1 MRKKLSILSLA
12 LLFVFSLGVLIQ
24 PFNVYA
30 NSKEDMKF
38 EEIENIGKDVQ
49 KYIVV
54 DGDRLYFDYEKA
66 QENYESQ
73 DLIEQGLLLESVSDS
88 YSKSDNKMYGLR
100 SIGLPIW
107 GNYCGP
113 GYGGKDS
120 DEPVTDVLDEGCR
133 RHDQCYKWSPTLRKN
148 CKCNKDLVDYIDAH
162 KSQMSGTMAKVAWAI
177 RTYFNTVG
185 QLGC

>member
-30 NSKEDMKF
+30 NRKEDMKF

-73 DLIEQGLLLESVSDS
+73 DLIEQGLLLEC
-88 YSKSDNKMYGLR
+88 L
-100 SIGLPIW
+100 
-107 GNYCGP
+107 
-113 GYGGKDS
+113 
-120 DEPVTDVLDEGCR
+120 
-133 RHDQCYKWSPTLRKN
+133 
-148 CKCNKDLVDYIDAH
+148 
-162 KSQMSGTMAKVAWAI
+162 
-177 RTYFNTVG
+177 
-185 QLGC
+185 